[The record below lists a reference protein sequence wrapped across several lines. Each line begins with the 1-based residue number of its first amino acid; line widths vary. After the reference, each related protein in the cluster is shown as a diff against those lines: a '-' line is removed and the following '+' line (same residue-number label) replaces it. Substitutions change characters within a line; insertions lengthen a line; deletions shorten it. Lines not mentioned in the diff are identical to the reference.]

1 MKNIIAL
8 VWGESSLK
16 ISSILYSSV
25 ITAYLL
31 QIGLTN
37 YKIGILWS
45 IILFVQMICDYPT
58 GGFADKYGR
67 LKIFMIGMIFMGTS
81 IFMMV
86 SGNGFLLYLGAII
99 LGIGE
104 SQVSGTLFPWFVHTL
119 NEKGVSE
126 EERKE
131 SILKVN
137 AQSQYITNFLGILIG
152 FLIFPFDLK
161 YKTILIIA
169 GCVYILNGLLIYLFF
184 KDNRSDERDLLKIG
198 KRSIA
203 IFCQDQKLWLYS
215 LAMTLHYIFYSI
227 HLFIWQPKANALGI
241 LEGKLA
247 FVQSIFL
254 IGMALSGFIVKHI
267 NIRIYFIYF
276 LSSLLIPISLITIYD
291 ASNLKV
297 YLFSMFILSL
307 SNGLIVPL
315 IFGSMHFFI
324 PDDVRS
330 SVVSLMSS
338 LSSILLVFFQVII
351 GKILDQ
357 HNFWYL
363 SFFCFFIGILYI
375 CCIYFI
381 YKWRIRN
388 EK

>member
-126 EERKE
+126 
-131 SILKVN
+131 
-137 AQSQYITNFLGILIG
+137 IG
-152 FLIFPFDLK
+152 R
-161 YKTILIIA
+161 A
-169 GCVYILNGLLIYLFF
+169 HV
-184 KDNRSDERDLLKIG
+184 
-198 KRSIA
+198 
-203 IFCQDQKLWLYS
+203 
-215 LAMTLHYIFYSI
+215 
-227 HLFIWQPKANALGI
+227 
-241 LEGKLA
+241 
-247 FVQSIFL
+247 
-254 IGMALSGFIVKHI
+254 
-267 NIRIYFIYF
+267 
-276 LSSLLIPISLITIYD
+276 
-291 ASNLKV
+291 
-297 YLFSMFILSL
+297 
-307 SNGLIVPL
+307 
-315 IFGSMHFFI
+315 
-324 PDDVRS
+324 
-330 SVVSLMSS
+330 
-338 LSSILLVFFQVII
+338 
-351 GKILDQ
+351 
-357 HNFWYL
+357 
-363 SFFCFFIGILYI
+363 
-375 CCIYFI
+375 
-381 YKWRIRN
+381 
-388 EK
+388 